1 MGQEVFVR
9 RKGQHH
15 SEEFK
20 REAVRLWRESGK
32 SQHEQARELGIH
44 ASTLWAWKEKIDHEN
59 DTVTEDSFEGT
70 LLTKDEEIR
79 RLRKELATVREER
92 DFLKKATAFFAKQSR

>member
-1 MGQEVFVR
+1 MGQEVFVG

-20 REAVRLWRESGK
+20 REAVKLLNESSK
-32 SQHEQARELGIH
+32 SLHEQARELGIH
-44 ASTLWAWKEKIDHEN
+44 PSTLWAWKVKIDHEN
-59 DTVTEDSFEGT
+59 DPVTEDSLEGT

-79 RLRKELATVREER
+79 RLRKELATAREER
-92 DFLKKATAFFAKQSR
+92 DFLKKATAFFAKESQ